1 MENIFRKK
9 NQNRRSYFKFP
20 INKLFFSQIYPT
32 QDLEELVRCFTCKT
46 WFKRTCVGISE
57 LAYKQLVL
65 EQNYCA
71 WSCQTCIQ
79 TKVVNSYVPKVPN
92 DNNNSTNQPIP
103 PNAPT
108 HEAPVKEK
116 ERKKRKNS
124 KTNGKSK
131 SESFKP
137 SMPDF

>member
-1 MENIFRKK
+1 M
-9 NQNRRSYFKFP
+9 
-20 INKLFFSQIYPT
+20 
-32 QDLEELVRCFTCKT
+32 
-46 WFKRTCVGISE
+46 
-57 LAYKQLVL
+57 L

-131 SESFKP
+131 SESFKN
-137 SMPDF
+137 SMSVFNPHAVGRDSLSMLANFNFRSLALIFISSFDHKHKASL